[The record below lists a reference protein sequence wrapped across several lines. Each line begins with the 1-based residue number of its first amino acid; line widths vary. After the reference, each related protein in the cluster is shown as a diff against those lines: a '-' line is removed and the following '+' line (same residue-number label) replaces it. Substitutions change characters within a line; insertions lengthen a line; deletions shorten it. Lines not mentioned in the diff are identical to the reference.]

1 MKTDSLDYKDFVD
14 IAEWQELVVGE
25 NRFDIPFDWQG
36 HALRPGPKVLE
47 EIDVSGACNTPEIV
61 NLDGF
66 GRRVARRLTCPNRAR
81 RFMVGNEDHL
91 YCLDWKH
98 VTPDRS
104 RIAIHAELCLPGH
117 KPVDEAYEIV
127 VPERGPRTAMHM
139 VQGLLDEL
147 EKAGIP
153 HDEGKLNQDPWFLPR
168 VLANEL
174 ALPGGRRPEHC
185 LRRGEAP
192 KFR

>member
-1 MKTDSLDYKDFVD
+1 MKADSLDHNDFVD
-14 IAEWQELVVGE
+14 IAEWQEMAVGE

-36 HALRPGPKVLE
+36 HALKYGPKVLKE
-47 EIDVSGACNTPEIV
+47 VDVSGACNTPEIV

-66 GRRVARRLTCPNRAR
+66 GRRVARRLTCPHVAR
-81 RFMVGNEDHL
+81 RFMIGTEWHL

-104 RIAIHAELCLPGH
+104 RMAIHAEFCSGS

-127 VPERGPRTAMHM
+127 VPERGPRTAMHI
-139 VQGLLDEL
+139 VQELLDKL
-147 EKAGIP
+147 EKAGIS
-153 HDEGKLNQDPWFLPR
+153 HDGGGLNQDPWFLPR

-174 ALPGGRRPEHC
+174 ALPGGRQPEHC
-185 LRRGEAP
+185 LRNGEVP

>member
-1 MKTDSLDYKDFVD
+1 MKTNSLDYKDFVD

-36 HALRPGPKVLE
+36 HALRHGPKVLE
-47 EIDVSGACNTPEIV
+47 EIDVTGACNTPEIV

-66 GRRVARRLTCPNRAR
+66 GRRVARRLTCPHKAR
-81 RFMVGNEDHL
+81 RFMVGNESHL

-104 RIAIHAELCLPGH
+104 RIAIHAEFCSGCR
-117 KPVDEAYEIV
+117 PVDEAYEIV

-139 VQGLLDEL
+139 VQGMLD
-147 EKAGIP
+147 KMDRAGIS
-153 HDEGKLNQDPWFLPR
+153 HDEEKLNQDPWFLPR

-174 ALPGGRRPEHC
+174 SLPGQRRVEHG
-185 LRRGEAP
+185 LRSGAVP